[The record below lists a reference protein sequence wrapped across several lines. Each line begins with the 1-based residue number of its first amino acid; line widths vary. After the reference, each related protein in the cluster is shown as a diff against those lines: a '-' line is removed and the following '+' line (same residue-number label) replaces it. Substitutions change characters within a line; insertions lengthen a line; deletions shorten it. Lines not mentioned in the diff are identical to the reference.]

1 MRFGRNDRG
10 VHGGKRSRSRARRL
24 AAGVLGAPLAAA
36 VALATACSGPL
47 PKTKEVAES
56 PWQTFDE
63 AMAAYE
69 LIVPLKTTAE
79 DLKVLGYDPFT
90 TPNVRVLS
98 YLEVIERFLPKDA
111 IHVED
116 LDAAL
121 RTCIEAAADCW
132 AYEVTPQFLHKEREG
147 NVVLDMFGFRRTTK
161 TTGWR
166 FTAIVVL
173 KSDIVHYKVWE
184 GTPSI
189 MEEKTATRP
198 LGPLQEVEDIVTRSV
213 GP

>member
-1 MRFGRNDRG
+1 MKLGRNGQG
-10 VHGGKRSRSRARRL
+10 VHGGKPPQTRSRRL
-24 AAGVLGAPLAAA
+24 AATTLGALLVAALALAA
-36 VALATACSGPL
+36 ACSGPL
-47 PKTKEVAES
+47 PKTSEVDES
-56 PWQTFDE
+56 PWQSFDE

-69 LIVPLKTTAE
+69 SIVPLETTAE
-79 DLKVLGYDPFT
+79 DLKALGYDPFT
-90 TPNVRVLS
+90 TPNVRVLH
-98 YLEVIERFLPKDA
+98 YLEVIDRFMPKDA

-116 LDAAL
+116 LDSAL

-132 AYEVTPQFLHKEREG
+132 AYEVTPQFLHSERQG
-147 NVVLDMFGFRRTTK
+147 NVVLDMFGFKRTTK

-189 MEEKTATRP
+189 MEQKTATKP